1 MQSNAARV
9 LVALGSIAAIVV
21 LLIVFAGGDDGGDGG
36 TTVAEPATTAGAG
49 GGSGGSAKPEKPNKP
64 AKPEFIRITVLDGQ
78 PKGGVSDLSYSKGD
92 EVRLE
97 VVSDVTEEVHV
108 HGYDISKEVEAG
120 GGVKLNFGA
129 EIEGVF
135 EVELEQTAV
144 QIAQLTVKP

>member
-9 LVALGSIAAIVV
+9 LVALGSIAAVVV

-36 TTVAEPATTAGAG
+36 TTVAEPATTAET
-49 GGSGGSAKPEKPNKP
+49 GGSGGSAKPEKPSKP
-64 AKPEFIRITVLDGQ
+64 AKPEFTRITVVDGQ

-97 VVSDVTEEVHV
+97 VASDVAEEVHV

-120 GGVKLNFGA
+120 SDVKISFDAG
-129 EIEGVF
+129 IEGVF

>member
-1 MQSNAARV
+1 MQSNAARA
-9 LVALGSIAAIVV
+9 LVALGSIAAVVV

-36 TTVAEPATTAGAG
+36 TTVAEPATTTET
-49 GGSGGSAKPEKPNKP
+49 GGSAKPEKPNKP
-64 AKPEFIRITVLDGQ
+64 AKPEFTRITVVDGQ

-97 VVSDVTEEVHV
+97 VASDVAEEVHV
-108 HGYDISKEVEAG
+108 HGYDISKDVEAG
-120 GGVKLNFGA
+120 GDVKISFDAG
-129 EIEGVF
+129 IEGVF

>member
-21 LLIVFAGGDDGGDGG
+21 LLIVFAGGDDGGDGD
-36 TTVAEPATTAGAG
+36 TTVSETAATAETG
-49 GGSGGSAKPEKPNKP
+49 GGSGGPAKPEKPE
-64 AKPEFIRITVLDGQ
+64 KPEFTRITVVDGQ

-97 VVSDVTEEVHV
+97 VVSDVAEEVHV
-108 HGYDISKEVEAG
+108 HGYDISKDVAAG
-120 GGVKLNFGA
+120 GDVKLRFGA

-135 EVELEQTAV
+135 EVELERAAV